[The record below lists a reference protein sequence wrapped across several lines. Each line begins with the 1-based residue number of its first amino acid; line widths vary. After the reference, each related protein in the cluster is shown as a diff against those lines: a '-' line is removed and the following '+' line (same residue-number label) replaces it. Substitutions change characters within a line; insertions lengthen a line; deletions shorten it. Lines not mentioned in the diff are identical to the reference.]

1 MALQDT
7 PQIGSLATNLEFIDE
22 VYARYLTDP
31 ASVDPSWRNF
41 FETGVALIGA
51 ATGGTNG
58 HGAATTNGHAN
69 GGNGH
74 AGVAT
79 AAAALYAPAVRE
91 SAIVESRLRP
101 PPIDAGPTP
110 AVGFVEAKAGRLFGL
125 VHAYR
130 ARGHLEARLDPLDH
144 QVRPPYPDLDPRT
157 WGFTDADLDT
167 VMPAGGMFGVEQT
180 TLRELLARL
189 RATYCGSIGVEMMH
203 ILDGERRVWLTQR
216 MESSLNRAPLDK
228 NTQLFIYERLA
239 AAEVFENFVHTK
251 YVGTKRFSL
260 EGGESLIPLLEL
272 ALERAGIHGVEEAV
286 IGMAHRGRLNVLC
299 NVMGKSAYDIF
310 AEFEDI
316 DPESMFG
323 GGDVKYHLGYSS
335 DHLTR
340 AGNKLHLSL
349 AFNPSH
355 LEAVDPV
362 VVGRVR
368 AKQRRRNDDDRR
380 KVMGILIHG
389 DAAFSGQGLVPETLN
404 LSELR
409 GYRTG
414 GTLHIVVNNQIG
426 FTTSPAS
433 SRSTPYCTDIAKE
446 VLLPIFHVNGDDP
459 DAVAQVVRLA
469 MDYRREYKSDVVID
483 LLCYRKYGHNETDE
497 PSFTQPQ
504 LYKKIQRHPTPRQV
518 YGRRLI
524 EAGVMTE
531 AEADA
536 VVKGLHAKLEED
548 HRRKRTTRPKVS
560 ALAGLWSGYAGGPDA
575 STPEVETAISK
586 ETLER
591 LGERITTVPPDFK
604 IHPSVAKVLQA
615 RQKMARGEQ
624 GIDWGMGEHIA
635 FASIVDEGYLVRI
648 SGQDSR
654 RGTFSQRHAVLIDQ
668 ETEAEYTPLEH
679 VRDGQGKFRI
689 YDSPLSEA
697 SVLGF
702 EFGYSL
708 DWPDG
713 LCAWEAQFGDFANG
727 AQVIIDQFITSSE
740 DKWNRLSGLVMLLPH
755 GYEGQGPE
763 HSSARLERFLEA
775 CAEDNIQVCYPSTPA
790 SYFHMLRRQVIRR
803 WRKPLIVMTPKSL
816 LRLPAARSTV
826 EELTTGGFQRILHDP
841 TPPAAEAVRRLLVCT
856 GKIYYD
862 LADER
867 KKRNDATTAIMR
879 LEQLYPLSDGD
890 LKAAIERY
898 AKASEVVWVQEEP
911 RNMGA
916 HGFIM
921 ERLRRAVGGRA
932 LKGVARAESGSPA
945 TGSSTAHKL
954 EQQLLMNQ
962 AFSPL
967 DQIP

>member
-1 MALQDT
+1 
-7 PQIGSLATNLEFIDE
+7 
-22 VYARYLTDP
+22 
-31 ASVDPSWRNF
+31 
-41 FETGVALIGA
+41 
-51 ATGGTNG
+51 
-58 HGAATTNGHAN
+58 
-69 GGNGH
+69 
-74 AGVAT
+74 
-79 AAAALYAPAVRE
+79 
-91 SAIVESRLRP
+91 
-101 PPIDAGPTP
+101 
-110 AVGFVEAKAGRLFGL
+110 

-144 QVRPPYPDLDPRT
+144 QVRPPYPDLDPKT
-157 WGFTDADLDT
+157 WGFTEADLDT

-180 TLRELLARL
+180 TLRELIARL

-228 NTQLFIYERLA
+228 NTQHFIYERLA

-286 IGMAHRGRLNVLC
+286 IGMAHRGRLNVLH

-310 AEFEDI
+310 AEFDDI

-335 DHLTR
+335 DHVTR

-368 AKQRRRNDDDRR
+368 AKQRRRNDEGRQ
-380 KVMGILIHG
+380 KVLGILIHG

-459 DAVAQVVRLA
+459 DAVAQVIRLA

-483 LLCYRKYGHNETDE
+483 LLCYRKYGHNEGDE
-497 PSFTQPQ
+497 PSFTQPA
-504 LYKKIQRHPTPRQV
+504 LYRKIQRHPTPRQV

-524 EAGVMTE
+524 EAGLMTE

-536 VVKGLHAKLEED
+536 VVKRLHARLEED
-548 HRRKRTTRPKVS
+548 YIRKRTSRPKVS
-560 ALAGLWSGYAGGPDA
+560 ALAGLWSGYAGGSDA
-575 STPEVETAISK
+575 SVPEVATAISK

-591 LGERITTVPPDFK
+591 LGTRITTVPADFK
-604 IHPSVAKVLQA
+604 LHPGVAKVLQA
-615 RQKMARGEQ
+615 REKMARGEQ
-624 GIDWGMGEHIA
+624 GIDWGMGEHLA
-635 FASIVDEGYLVRI
+635 FASLVDEGYLVRI

-713 LCAWEAQFGDFANG
+713 LVAWEAQFGDFVNG
-727 AQVIIDQFITSSE
+727 AQVIIDQFIVSS
-740 DKWNRLSGLVMLLPH
+740 
-755 GYEGQGPE
+755 
-763 HSSARLERFLEA
+763 
-775 CAEDNIQVCYPSTPA
+775 
-790 SYFHMLRRQVIRR
+790 
-803 WRKPLIVMTPKSL
+803 
-816 LRLPAARSTV
+816 
-826 EELTTGGFQRILHDP
+826 
-841 TPPAAEAVRRLLVCT
+841 
-856 GKIYYD
+856 
-862 LADER
+862 
-867 KKRNDATTAIMR
+867 
-879 LEQLYPLSDGD
+879 
-890 LKAAIERY
+890 
-898 AKASEVVWVQEEP
+898 
-911 RNMGA
+911 
-916 HGFIM
+916 
-921 ERLRRAVGGRA
+921 
-932 LKGVARAESGSPA
+932 
-945 TGSSTAHKL
+945 
-954 EQQLLMNQ
+954 
-962 AFSPL
+962 
-967 DQIP
+967 